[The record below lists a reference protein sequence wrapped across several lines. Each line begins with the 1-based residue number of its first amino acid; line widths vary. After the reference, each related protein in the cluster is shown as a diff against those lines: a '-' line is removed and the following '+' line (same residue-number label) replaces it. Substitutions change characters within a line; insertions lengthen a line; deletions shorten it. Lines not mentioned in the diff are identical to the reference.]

1 MKNQDEKKKSQQ
13 APTSGERV
21 LTLDDLANING
32 GDTNSIAP
40 PPTEATKPSR
50 EVKL

>member
-1 MKNQDEKKKSQQ
+1 MKKQQDDNKK
-13 APTSGERV
+13 PTPTPTERV

-32 GDTNSIAP
+32 GDSIAP
-40 PPTEATKPSR
+40 PPTEVTKPSR